1 MKPISAIRPA
11 AVALAAL
18 TLGGCYYSSPYGY
31 APYNTPY
38 YAPATVSQTPAT
50 PDNATT
56 PPDVLATT
64 VPVYPA
70 PVYAPYPYPYY
81 YPGGTTAAGRRSRS
95 ASDSAAGLAAAT
107 SIITTWAADI
117 GVVNT
122 GAAAA
127 TGTPVISAAGMGAE
141 PRAVAARHP
150 VTRCA
155 SARRRRMP

>member
-56 PPDVLATT
+56 PPDVQATA

-81 YPGGTTAAGRRSRS
+81 YPGWYDCCWPPLAIGFGFSGRF
-95 ASDSAAGLAAAT
+95 GGGHFHHHHMGGGH
-107 SIITTWAADI
+107 W
-117 GVVNT
+117 GGGHWGGGGHWNT
-122 GAAAA
+122 GHF
-127 TGTPVISAAGMGAE
+127 GGGHG
-141 PRAVAARHP
+141 R
-150 VTRCA
+150 
-155 SARRRRMP
+155 